1 MTNYII
7 IGGDQKEY
15 ANVTADVVRQ
25 WIAENRL
32 NEQSQVKAEGEAEF
46 RPLGTFPEF
55 ISAFA
60 PAAPAPA
67 VPPAVFAAAENQDQM
82 ALNMVKSPAVAL
94 KITAILN
101 LVFGGWDLAKLIFFP
116 AKPGPVPGLEQIND
130 PQLQAQ
136 LENILRLANGPI
148 GIISVLVALA
158 IAVLIFIGAHRM
170 QALRSYEFAF
180 IAAILAM
187 IPCLTP
193 CCLIGLPFGIWA
205 LVVLCR
211 KEVKSQFK

>member
-1 MTNYII
+1 MYII
-7 IGGDQKEY
+7 IGGDGKEY
-15 ANVTADVVRQ
+15 GPISADDVRQ
-25 WIAENRL
+25 WIAEGRL
-32 NEQSQVKAEGEAEF
+32 NEQTLVKAKGDAQF
-46 RPLGTFPEF
+46 RPLEKFPEF
-55 ISAFA
+55 AGTFAPKASTTGMRPAPFA
-60 PAAPAPA
+60 PAE
-67 VPPAVFAAAENQDQM
+67 VQDEM
-82 ALNMVKSPAVAL
+82 ALKMVKPPAVAL
-94 KITAILN
+94 QVTAILN
-101 LVFGGWDLAKLIFFP
+101 LLFGIWDLVKLIFFP
-116 AKPGPVPGLEQIND
+116 AKPGQIPGLEQIND
-130 PQLQAQ
+130 PHLQAQ
-136 LENILRLANGPI
+136 MENIFRMTNGPI

-158 IAVLIFIGAHRM
+158 ISLFIFFGARKM

>member
-1 MTNYII
+1 MATYTI

-15 ANVTADVVRQ
+15 GPVTADEVRQ
-25 WIAENRL
+25 WIAESRL
-32 NEQSQVKAEGEAEF
+32 SEKSLVKAESDAEF
-46 RPLGTFPEF
+46 RALEKFPEF
-55 ISAFA
+55 ADVFAPKAPAPGVPPPAFA
-60 PAAPAPA
+60 P
-67 VPPAVFAAAENQDQM
+67 AENQDQT
-82 ALNMVKSPAVAL
+82 ALKMVKSPAVAL

-101 LVFGGWDLAKLIFFP
+101 LVFGVWDLLKLIFFP
-116 AKPGPVPGLEQIND
+116 AKPGQIPGLEQIND

-136 LENILRLANGPI
+136 LENIFRITNGPI
-148 GIISVLVALA
+148 GIISVVVALA
-158 IAVLIFIGAHRM
+158 ISFLIFIGASKM

-205 LVVLCR
+205 LVILCR

>member
-1 MTNYII
+1 MATYTI
-7 IGGDQKEY
+7 IGGDKKEY
-15 ANVTADVVRQ
+15 GPVSAEDVGQ
-25 WIAENRL
+25 WIGEGRL
-32 NEQSQVKAEGEAEF
+32 NEESLVKTEGDAEF
-46 RPLGTFPEF
+46 RRLTDFPEF
-55 ISAFA
+55 AGAFA
-60 PAAPAPA
+60 AKIPPLPAPPA
-67 VPPAVFAAAENQDQM
+67 FVPAENQDQM
-82 ALNMVKSPAVAL
+82 ALKMVKSPAIAL

-101 LVFGGWDLAKLIFFP
+101 LVFGVWDLLKLVFFP
-116 AKPGPVPGLEQIND
+116 AKPDQIPGLEQIND

-136 LENILRLANGPI
+136 LENIFRITNGPI

-158 IAVLIFIGAHRM
+158 MSLLILLGARKM

-205 LVVLCR
+205 LMVLRR

>member
-1 MTNYII
+1 MYTI
-7 IGGDQKEY
+7 IGGDKKEY
-15 ANVTADVVRQ
+15 GPVSAEDVAQ
-25 WIAENRL
+25 WIGEGRL
-32 NEQSQVKAEGEAEF
+32 NEESLVKSEGDAEF
-46 RPLGTFPEF
+46 RRLADIPEF
-55 ISAFA
+55 AGAFA
-60 PAAPAPA
+60 AKIPPPPAPSS
-67 VPPAVFAAAENQDQM
+67 FAPAENQDQM
-82 ALNMVKSPAVAL
+82 ALKMVKSPAIAL

-101 LVFGGWDLAKLIFFP
+101 FVFGAWDLVKLIFFP
-116 AKPGPVPGLEQIND
+116 TKPGQIPGLEQIND

-136 LENILRLANGPI
+136 IENIFRLSNGPI

-158 IAVLIFIGAHRM
+158 MSLLIFIGARKM
-170 QALRSYEFAF
+170 QALHSYEFAF

>member
-1 MTNYII
+1 MANYNI

-15 ANVTADVVRQ
+15 GPVSADDVRQ
-25 WIAENRL
+25 WIAEGRL
-32 NEQSQVKAEGEAEF
+32 SEQSQVKAVGAAEF
-46 RPLGTFPEF
+46 RPLGDFPEF
-55 ISAFA
+55 ANAFA
-60 PAAPAPA
+60 PKMPPSGAS
-67 VPPAVFAAAENQDQM
+67 PAVFESAENRDQM
-82 ALNMVKSPAVAL
+82 ALKMVKSPAIAL

-101 LVFGGWDLAKLIFFP
+101 LVFGVWDLLKLVFFP
-116 AKPGPVPGLEQIND
+116 VKPGQIPGLEQMHD

-136 LENILRLANGPI
+136 MENFFRISNGPI

-158 IAVLIFIGAHRM
+158 ISVLIFIGARKM
-170 QALRSYEFAF
+170 QALHSYEFAF
-180 IAAILAM
+180 IAAIFAM

-205 LVVLCR
+205 LVVLCL